1 AERPPDEEPAL
12 RTQPMPADAN
22 VNGDI
27 FGGWVLSQMDLA
39 GAVPAAARAA
49 GRIATVAV
57 EAMRFHKPIF
67 VGDLVSCYA
76 RVVRSG
82 TTSVTV
88 VIEPWPRRRLLGE
101 EVKVTEGTFIYVA
114 IDEQGRP
121 RPLPPLEAEPPPRR
135 CPQAFKPAAG
145 TGAKGMECHSPGQS
159 QPAGLPKVLR
169 LAVPRH
175 DASRTLNLLGIL
187 RNLS

>member
-1 AERPPDEEPAL
+1 MTEPLQPSAERPPDEEPAL

-76 RVVRSG
+76 GVVRSG

-88 VIEPWPRRRLLGE
+88 VIETWARRRLSGE

-135 CPQAFKPAAG
+135 
-145 TGAKGMECHSPGQS
+145 
-159 QPAGLPKVLR
+159 
-169 LAVPRH
+169 
-175 DASRTLNLLGIL
+175 
-187 RNLS
+187 